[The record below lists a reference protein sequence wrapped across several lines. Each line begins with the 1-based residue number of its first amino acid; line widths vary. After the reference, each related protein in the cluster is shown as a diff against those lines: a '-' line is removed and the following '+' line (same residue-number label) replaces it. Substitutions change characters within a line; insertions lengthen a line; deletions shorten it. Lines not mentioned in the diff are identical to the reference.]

1 MTEELRK
8 CASVFDI
15 DIFIYKDMEHGT
27 CGEYMGSVNV
37 VAKKHTNKLLNE
49 WLDDKYSDIS
59 KVRCLICKPIK
70 EDSYFNPVH
79 YFWWCAAKIAR
90 EYHITIIY

>member
-49 WLDDKYSDIS
+49 WLDDKYSTCIEIS
-59 KVRCLICKPIK
+59 NNGEKGLIMR
-70 EDSYFNPVH
+70 DF
-79 YFWWCAAKIAR
+79 AR
-90 EYHITIIY
+90 A

>member
-8 CASVFDI
+8 CANVFDI

-37 VAKKHTNKLLNE
+37 LAEKHTNKLLNE
-49 WLDDKYSDIS
+49 W
-59 KVRCLICKPIK
+59 
-70 EDSYFNPVH
+70 
-79 YFWWCAAKIAR
+79 
-90 EYHITIIY
+90 